1 MPSLSAKVVRALKCQ
16 QAQQTPQGE
25 VSNSSHEL
33 IIWMQKSYL
42 LNISNRNRSSMN
54 VVCENNFVV
63 WREEHD

>member
-1 MPSLSAKVVRALKCQ
+1 MRTLKCQ

-25 VSNSSHEL
+25 VSNSSYEL

-54 VVCENNFVV
+54 MVYENNFVIWHEV
-63 WREEHD
+63 HDSTFNALS